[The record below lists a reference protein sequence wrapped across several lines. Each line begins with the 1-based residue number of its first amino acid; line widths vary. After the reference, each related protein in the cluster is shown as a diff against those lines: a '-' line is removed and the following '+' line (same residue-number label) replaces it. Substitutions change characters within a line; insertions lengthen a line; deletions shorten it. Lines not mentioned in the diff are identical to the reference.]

1 LKRLLPIA
9 LAVGAMLL
17 AATANG
23 ELVKFGNLVLT
34 ADGGFTPRTLPRRAF
49 APIEFKGRAD
59 LRAVDGGIPVPVRR
73 IVLEFDRDG
82 RLDTAGLPTCN
93 PSLLASTAP
102 EAARAACANSIVGT
116 GHVGALI
123 AAENGSRLEASSPLT
138 IFNGPRDGGGHPT
151 AILHTRLAT
160 PAPQTLVLTVPIE
173 KRGGEYRYRAT
184 IDVPAIAGG
193 RGSLVH
199 VDATVGR
206 RYRFRGSPRSYVSA
220 RCSDGVLQ
228 THGRFEFADGSLV
241 DGSVQRGCTVR

>member
-9 LAVGAMLL
+9 LAIGAMLL

-59 LRAVDGGIPVPVRR
+59 LRAVDGGIPVSVRR

-82 RLDTAGLPTCN
+82 RLGTAGLPTCD
-93 PSLLASTAP
+93 PALIAAATT
-102 EAARAACANSIVGT
+102 EVARAACANSIVGT

-123 AAENGSRLEASSPLT
+123 AAEDGSRLKASSPLT
-138 IFNGPRDGGGHPT
+138 IFNGPPEGGRPT
-151 AILHTRLAT
+151 AILHVRLAT

-184 IDVPAIAGG
+184 IDVPPIAGG